1 MEYFSGLSEFLRL
14 TFAQAII
21 FATIAILIF
30 LYGMIGALQKWGS
43 GVTGYALELQAGQ
56 KGSAIRFLK
65 TWWSQVMGAS
75 HAPHAKPLLEVLI
88 FDIIFQRRILKRS
101 SLRWIMHFSIFAGW
115 MTLFALSG
123 LMFAVEMVEKVGIE
137 LPFTAYE
144 FREFLSF
151 PNYVFG
157 YILLIG
163 VLIAVVRRLFVAEVR
178 EATIMYDWVLLIGV
192 FVITISGFIADGIR
206 NGLIWGFGLDPATA
220 PPAALFHSI
229 ISLLFC
235 ISMIPYTKYIHVIA
249 TPLAILANKGGE

>member
-1 MEYFSGLSEFLRL
+1 MEYFSGLSEFIKM

-21 FATIAILIF
+21 FAAIAILIF

-43 GVTGYALELQAGQ
+43 GVTGYGLEPQAGQ

-65 TWWSQVMGAS
+65 TWWSQVREAS

-88 FDIIFQRRILKRS
+88 FDVLFQRRILKRS

-123 LMFAVEMVEKVGIE
+123 MMFTVEMIEKLGIE
-137 LPFTAYE
+137 LPFTTAQ
-144 FREFLSF
+144 FRDFLSF
-151 PNYVFG
+151 PNYIFG
-157 YILLIG
+157 YLLLVG
-163 VLIAVVRRLFVAEVR
+163 VLIAIVRRLFITEVR
-178 EATIMYDWVLLIGV
+178 EASIMYDWILLAGV
-192 FVITISGFIADGIR
+192 FIITITGFWADGIR
-206 NGLIWGFGLDPATA
+206 NGLIWGLGLNPMTA
-220 PPAALFHSI
+220 PPAALFHSV

-235 ISMIPYTKYIHVIA
+235 IAAVPYTKYIHVIA